1 MSLAERLST
10 GLWPDFPEANSLSF
24 SIRGF
29 WKVEVE
35 SLLEVF
41 LEEVC
46 GTVLPRGF
54 LSLQAVDLF
63 LFLGQPVKE
72 RRDPLGHNLPLVY

>member
-1 MSLAERLST
+1 MKTFAYRRRLS
-10 GLWPDFPEANSLSF
+10 LLSVN
-24 SIRGF
+24 RRLG
-29 WKVEVE
+29 
-35 SLLEVF
+35 LEVQRIVVTKPAF
-41 LEEVC
+41 KKVIRKPPEVRK
-46 GTVLPRGF
+46 TSPRGF